1 MYLDTRGFVSGR
13 RNSKSGNSALQSQV
27 PQQPTIIENQ
37 IFNNG
42 INAINTYENALADL
56 DCAILASE
64 FMELSLNSS
73 LYNTPDFSAQQIAR
87 RKKMATRMTAVLI
100 YHRMEIHRLA
110 GKEKAADRD
119 RVLIENLGFEANGSL
134 F

>member
-1 MYLDTRGFVSGR
+1 MAPPAQES
-13 RNSKSGNSALQSQV
+13 
-27 PQQPTIIENQ
+27 QPTVSDIRILNP
-37 IFNNG
+37 
-42 INAINTYENALADL
+42 NTNPASSYEAALTDL

-64 FMELSLNSS
+64 FMELSLKSS

-100 YHRMEIHRLA
+100 YHRMEIHRRA
-110 GKEKAADRD
+110 GEKKAADQD
-119 RVLIENLGFEANGSL
+119 RMIIENLGFEANGSL